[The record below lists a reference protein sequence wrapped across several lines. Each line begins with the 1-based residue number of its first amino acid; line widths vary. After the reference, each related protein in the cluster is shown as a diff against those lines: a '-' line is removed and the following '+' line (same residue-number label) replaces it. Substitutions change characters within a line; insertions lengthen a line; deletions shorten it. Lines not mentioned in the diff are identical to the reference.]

1 MAQSDDDIVARLRS
15 TLAAGPPIGTHPRSV
30 ELAAAQVFG
39 GAPGQ
44 LVMTYMEGLTLRSI
58 SPMGTPPDVLAYR
71 EGMRFAV
78 LLLRHLMERGQQNDD
93 VQSKPAGSS
102 R

>member
-1 MAQSDDDIVARLRS
+1 LRS
-15 TLAAGPPIGTHPRSV
+15 TLAAGPPAGTHPRQI
-30 ELAAAQVFG
+30 ELAAAQVLG

-44 LVMTYMEGLTLRSI
+44 MLLTYMEGLSIRAI

-78 LLLRHLMERGQQNDD
+78 FLIRHLMERGQTNVDAE
-93 VQSKPAGSS
+93 PNPTAP
-102 R
+102 RR